1 MRNVVA
7 MSLLEIRARRSFVAR
22 VNLDHAWQAPLRGD
36 IDMKRALVLVMLV
49 VTLASCSKTE
59 KGAAIGAA
67 SGAVIGGLVTNDW
80 RGAALGAAAG
90 GATGAVVGNANDRRQ
105 CTYRDRY
112 GRRYIERC

>member
-1 MRNVVA
+1 M
-7 MSLLEIRARRSFVAR
+7 
-22 VNLDHAWQAPLRGD
+22 NLDQAWLAPLRGD
-36 IDMKRALVLVMLV
+36 IYMKRALVLVMLV

-80 RGAALGAAAG
+80 RGAAVGAAAG
-90 GATGAVVGNANDRRQ
+90 GATGAVVGNANERRH

-112 GRRYIERC
+112 GRRYVERC